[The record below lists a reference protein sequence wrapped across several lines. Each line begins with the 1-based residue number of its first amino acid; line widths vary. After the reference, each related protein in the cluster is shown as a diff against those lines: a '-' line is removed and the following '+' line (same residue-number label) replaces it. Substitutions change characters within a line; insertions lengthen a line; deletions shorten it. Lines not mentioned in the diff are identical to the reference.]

1 MDWKDPD
8 QVREYK
14 SGWYKKN
21 KEKVDAYKRAYY
33 QENKE
38 KVSAYNKEYHQEN
51 KEKISE
57 RAKKYREKNR
67 EKFIEYSKEYYQNNK
82 EKFREYHQENKDHR
96 NKIIKVRK
104 KNNPAL
110 VLQHLAN
117 RRARKIRAIPKWLRN
132 CPVEKRRVY
141 TVYLLSR
148 LLAKA
153 DGIERHVD
161 HMWPL
166 SDGGPHWSGNLQVL
180 TATDNMAKAAYSC
193 PKLKK
198 QMKLNLKEAKV
209 LYAKAA

>member
-1 MDWKDPD
+1 MDQYTSMAQRREPKRVCLMDWNDPE
-8 QVREYK
+8 QVREYDRA
-14 SGWYKKN
+14 YYQKN
-21 KEKVDAYKRAYY
+21 KEKILEQKRTYY
-33 QENKE
+33 QKNNEKIKEKKKAYGKEWYLKNKE
-38 KVSAYNKEYHQEN
+38 KKR
-51 KEKISE
+51 K
-57 RAKKYREKNR
+57 
-67 EKFIEYSKEYYQNNK
+67 
-82 EKFREYHQENKDHR
+82 YHQENKDHK
-96 NKIIKVRK
+96 NKMNSDWR

-110 VLQHLAN
+110 VLQHIAN

-166 SDGGPHWSGNLQVL
+166 SDGGPHWSGNLQIL
-180 TATDNMAKAAYSC
+180 TKEKNLEKGAYSC

-198 QMKLNLKEAKV
+198 QIKLNLKEAKV

>member
-1 MDWKDPD
+1 MPYKDPE
-8 QVREYK
+8 QERAFQREYYQK
-14 SGWYKKN
+14 TKEKQRAYQREWYKKN
-21 KEKVDAYKRAYY
+21 KEKKSEYY
-33 QENKE
+33 HKNKE
-38 KVSAYNKEYHQEN
+38 KVRVYNLVYQREWYKKN
-51 KEKISE
+51 KEKK
-57 RAKKYREKNR
+57 R
-67 EKFIEYSKEYYQNNK
+67 EYYDK
-82 EKFREYHQENKDHR
+82 NKDHI
-96 NKIIKVRK
+96 NKMHRVRK

-110 VLQHLAN
+110 VLQHIAK
-117 RRARKIRAIPKWLRN
+117 RRAMKKRAIPKWLRN

-161 HMWPL
+161 HMVPL
-166 SDGGPHWSGNLQVL
+166 SDGGPHWSGNLQIL
-180 TATDNMAKAAYSC
+180 TKTQNLEKGAYSC

>member
-1 MDWKDPD
+1 MDQYTSMAQRREPKRVCLMDWKDPE
-8 QVREYK
+8 QVRAYK

-21 KEKVDAYKRAYY
+21 KEKVDAYDRAYYHKNKEKILENKRAYY
-33 QENKE
+33 QKI
-38 KVSAYNKEYHQEN
+38 
-51 KEKISE
+51 KEKILE
-57 RAKKYREKNR
+57 
-67 EKFIEYSKEYYQNNK
+67 NNK
-82 EKFREYHQENKDHR
+82 QW
-96 NKIIKVRK
+96 K

-110 VLQHLAN
+110 VLQYLAN

-148 LLAKA
+148 LLATA

-161 HMWPL
+161 HMVPL
-166 SDGGPHWSGNLQVL
+166 SDGGPHWSGNLQIL
-180 TATDNMAKAAYSC
+180 TKEKNLEKGAYSC

-198 QMKLNLKEAKV
+198 QIKLNLKEAKV

>member
-1 MDWKDPD
+1 MDWKDPE
-8 QVREYK
+8 QVRAYK

-21 KEKVDAYKRAYY
+21 KEKVDAYDRAYYHKNKEKILENKRAYY
-33 QENKE
+33 QKI
-38 KVSAYNKEYHQEN
+38 
-51 KEKISE
+51 KEKILE
-57 RAKKYREKNR
+57 
-67 EKFIEYSKEYYQNNK
+67 NNK
-82 EKFREYHQENKDHR
+82 QW
-96 NKIIKVRK
+96 K

-110 VLQHLAN
+110 VLQYLAN
-117 RRARKIRAIPKWLRN
+117 RRARKKRAIPAWLRS

-148 LLAKA
+148 LLANA

-161 HMWPL
+161 HMVPL
-166 SDGGPHWSGNLQVL
+166 SDGGPHWSGNLQIL
-180 TATDNMAKAAYSC
+180 TKEQNLEKGAYSC

>member
-1 MDWKDPD
+1 MDWNDPE

-21 KEKVDAYKRAYY
+21 KEKVSVYKRAYY
-33 QENKE
+33 QKNKE
-38 KVSAYNKEYHQEN
+38 KVSVYNKEYCQEN

-67 EKFIEYSKEYYQNNK
+67 EKFREYFKEYYQNNK
-82 EKFREYHQENKDHR
+82 EKFREYHQENKDR
-96 NKIIKVRK
+96 INKSTKVRR

-110 VLQHLAN
+110 VLQHKAN
-117 RRARKIRAIPKWLRN
+117 RRARKKRAIPAWLRS

>member
-1 MDWKDPD
+1 MAYKDPEQARARD
-8 QVREYK
+8 RAY
-14 SGWYKKN
+14 YHKN
-21 KEKVDAYKRAYY
+21 KEKQR
-33 QENKE
+33 
-38 KVSAYNKEYHQEN
+38 
-51 KEKISE
+51 
-57 RAKKYREKNR
+57 KNG
-67 EKFIEYSKEYYQNNK
+67 
-82 EKFREYHQENKDHR
+82 R
-96 NKIIKVRK
+96 NWR

-110 VLQHLAN
+110 VLQHKAT

-161 HMWPL
+161 HMVPL

>member
-1 MDWKDPD
+1 MAYKDPE
-8 QVREYK
+8 Q
-14 SGWYKKN
+14 
-21 KEKVDAYKRAYY
+21 ARAYDR
-33 QENKE
+33 
-38 KVSAYNKEYHQEN
+38 AYRLKNRDKILEGKRKYREAN
-51 KEKISE
+51 KEKIRKSM
-57 RAKKYREKNR
+57 AKYR
-67 EKFIEYSKEYYQNNK
+67 QDNK
-82 EKFREYHQENKDHR
+82 EALSIQTKGYR
-96 NKIIKVRK
+96 

-110 VLQHLAN
+110 VLQHKAN
-117 RRARKIRAIPKWLRN
+117 RRARKKRAIPAWLRS

>member
-1 MDWKDPD
+1 MDWKDPE
-8 QVREYK
+8 QVRAYK

-21 KEKVDAYKRAYY
+21 KEKVDAYDRAYYHKNKEKILENKRAYY
-33 QENKE
+33 QKI
-38 KVSAYNKEYHQEN
+38 
-51 KEKISE
+51 KEKILE
-57 RAKKYREKNR
+57 
-67 EKFIEYSKEYYQNNK
+67 NNK
-82 EKFREYHQENKDHR
+82 QW
-96 NKIIKVRK
+96 K

-110 VLQHLAN
+110 VLQYLAN

-148 LLAKA
+148 LLATA

-166 SDGGPHWSGNLQVL
+166 SDGGPHWSGNLQIL
-180 TATDNMAKAAYSC
+180 TKEKNLEKGAYSC

-198 QMKLNLKEAKV
+198 QIKLNLKEAKV

>member
-1 MDWKDPD
+1 MAYKDPE
-8 QVREYK
+8 QARAYQRA
-14 SGWYKKN
+14 YYQKN
-21 KEKVDAYKRAYY
+21 KEKIKKRT
-33 QENKE
+33 K
-38 KVSAYNKEYHQEN
+38 AYNKEWYLKN
-51 KEKISE
+51 KEKK
-57 RAKKYREKNR
+57 RK
-67 EKFIEYSKEYYQNNK
+67 
-82 EKFREYHQENKDHR
+82 YHQENKDHK
-96 NKIIKVRK
+96 NKMRSDWG

-110 VLQHLAN
+110 VLQHLAK
-117 RRARKIRAIPKWLRN
+117 RRAMKKRAIPKWLSN

-161 HMWPL
+161 HMVPL
-166 SDGGPHWSGNLQVL
+166 SDGGPHWSGNLQIL
-180 TATDNMAKAAYSC
+180 TKEQNLEKGAYSC

>member
-21 KEKVDAYKRAYY
+21 REKVDAYKRAYY

-96 NKIIKVRK
+96 NKSTKVRK

-117 RRARKIRAIPKWLRN
+117 SRARKKSSIPKWLKN

-180 TATDNMAKAAYSC
+180 TKKENLEKSAYSC

-209 LYAKAA
+209 FYAKAA